1 MELKKAYMTNNPCYR
16 AGTTIQPK
24 GLMLHSVG
32 CSQPSANVFYNSW
45 NQKTFSTACVHAFI
59 DANTGIV
66 WQTLPWDRRGWHCGG
81 AGNNTHI
88 GVEMCEPE
96 SITYTAGS
104 NFTCSN
110 PSKARMQV
118 KIAYESAVE
127 LFAELCTM
135 YGLDP
140 MRDGV
145 IVSHSEGYRRGIAT
159 NHGDPEHLWNGLN
172 TGYTMDGFRR
182 DVQAAMMPS
191 AIVYDRP
198 STMTGASLAGKS
210 NAEVVKQLGELAKKN
225 AKSSGILASISC
237 AQAILESG
245 YSRSELAVNA
255 NNLFG
260 MKCKLSGNTWEGS
273 AWDGTSVYSKVT
285 AEVDDYGIVSEE
297 TADFRRYPSLAE
309 SFADHSAYLIGARN
323 GNKARYAGI
332 KGMNDF
338 DAVAKLLKSGG
349 YATDPAYPDK
359 LKAVRDAWNL
369 SDLDGEQAVP
379 AEEERVEQK
388 PFLVRVSITD
398 LRIRSGPGTQY
409 DFRSYIPVGVYTIV
423 ETVGRWGRL
432 KSGAGWIYLDYTSRV
447 V

>member
-59 DANTGIV
+59 DANSGMV
-66 WQTLPWDRRGWHCGG
+66 WQTLPWNRRGWHCGG
-81 AGNNTHI
+81 TGNNTHI

-104 NFTCSN
+104 SFTCSN

-159 NHGDPEHLWNGLN
+159 NHGDPEHLWNGLS

-191 AIVYDRP
+191 VIVYDRP

-210 NAEVVKQLGELAKKN
+210 NTEVVKQLGELAKKN
-225 AKSSGILASISC
+225 AKDSGILASISC

-349 YATDPAYPDK
+349 YATDPAYPEK

-369 SDLDGEQAVP
+369 SALDGEQVAP
-379 AEEERVEQK
+379 AEEVQVEQK

-409 DFRSYIPVGVYTIV
+409 DFRSYIPIGVYTIV